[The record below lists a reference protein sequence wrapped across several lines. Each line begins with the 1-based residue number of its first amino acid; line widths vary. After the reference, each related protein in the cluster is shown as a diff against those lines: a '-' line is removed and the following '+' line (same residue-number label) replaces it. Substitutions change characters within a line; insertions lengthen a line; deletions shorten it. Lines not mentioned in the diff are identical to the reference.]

1 MKDTTDP
8 SFVSTNA
15 PALPRPSVLT
25 SAPGRTASP
34 SGPKD
39 FTAFKRAFG
48 PDDVGAGP
56 STAIGGPAFSPST
69 QIERE
74 NHEQN

>member
-1 MKDTTDP
+1 MKDTNRLG
-8 SFVSTNA
+8 SVSTTITGA
-15 PALPRPSVLT
+15 ATPKPAEISTRKKLFTLEIEKN
-25 SAPGRTASP
+25 TAL
-34 SGPKD
+34 
-39 FTAFKRAFG
+39 KRVFD